1 MTFLFTIVATRDIII
16 IVRRK
21 EVQTM
26 TDLTHRIA
34 FRCTE
39 ELFENVKEVAND
51 KGLTVTDYITFLLID
66 DISNYYDGKGGE

>member
-1 MTFLFTIVATRDIII
+1 MTFLFTIVATHDIII

-66 DISNYYDGKGGE
+66 DIGNYYDGKGGE

>member
-1 MTFLFTIVATRDIII
+1 MTG
-16 IVRRK
+16 
-21 EVQTM
+21 
-26 TDLTHRIA
+26 LTHRIA

-66 DISNYYDGKGGE
+66 DIGNYYDGKGGE